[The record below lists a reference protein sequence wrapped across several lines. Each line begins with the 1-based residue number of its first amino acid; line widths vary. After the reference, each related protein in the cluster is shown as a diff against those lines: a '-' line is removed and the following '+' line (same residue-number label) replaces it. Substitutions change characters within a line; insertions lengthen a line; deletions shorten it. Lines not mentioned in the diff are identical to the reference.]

1 MTKPT
6 WANIKFMEEI
16 KPINDSIIN
25 LDT

>member
-1 MTKPT
+1 
-6 WANIKFMEEI
+6 MEEI